1 LKIITKKIMTK
12 ENLAKSDFRKDILYK
27 RNSLSESEIINNSK
41 IISNRVIATKEY
53 QTSKSIGAYYPKGS
67 EVKTFD
73 IIKHS
78 INDKKEIGLPRVIDS
93 TKIEFFKIIE
103 DSFEKIKF
111 TKGKYGIFENSM
123 STISIDKMDLLIIPG
138 IAFDLQG
145 NRIGYGKGYYD
156 RFLSSTKAKY
166 IIGLAYETQI
176 INEIPNN
183 DHDIPVDV
191 IITEKRSI
199 TV

>member
-1 LKIITKKIMTK
+1 MSKF
-12 ENLAKSDFRKDILYK
+12 NFAKSDIRKDILYK

-41 IISNRVIATKEY
+41 IISLRVIATKEY
-53 QTSKSIGAYYPKGS
+53 QSSKSIGAYYPTGS

-78 INDKKEIGLPRVIDS
+78 IDNKKEIGLPQVIDS
-93 TKIEFFKIIE
+93 TKIKFFKIIE

-111 TKGKYGIFENSM
+111 TKGKYGIFENSL
-123 STISIDKMDLLIIPG
+123 STTSIDQMDLLIIPG

-156 RFLSSTKAKY
+156 RFLSSRKTKY
-166 IIGLAYETQI
+166 VIGLAYETQV
-176 INEIPNN
+176 INESPNN
-183 DHDIPVDV
+183 HYDIPVNI
-191 IITEKRSI
+191 IITEKRTI
-199 TV
+199 RI

>member
-1 LKIITKKIMTK
+1 MAKY
-12 ENLAKSDFRKDILYK
+12 NLAKSDIRKDILSK
-27 RNSLSESEIINNSK
+27 RNSLSEFEIINNSK
-41 IISNRVIATKEY
+41 IISKKVIATKEY
-53 QTSKSIGAYYPKGS
+53 QISKSIGAYYPIGS

-78 INDKKEIGLPRVIDS
+78 IDNKKEVGLPRVIDS

-111 TKGKYGIFENSM
+111 TIGKYGIFENSM
-123 STISIDKMDLLIIPG
+123 STTSIKQMDLLIIPG

-156 RFLSSTKAKY
+156 RILSSRKAKY
-166 IIGLAYETQI
+166 IIGLAYEAQLI
-176 INEIPNN
+176 HEIPNN
-183 DHDIPVDV
+183 DHDIPVNI
-191 IITEKRSI
+191 IITEKRTI
-199 TV
+199 RI

>member
-1 LKIITKKIMTK
+1 MSKV
-12 ENLAKSDFRKDILYK
+12 NFAKSDIRKDILYK

-41 IISNRVIATKEY
+41 IISLRVIATKEY
-53 QTSKSIGAYYPKGS
+53 QSSKSIGAYYPTGS

-78 INDKKEIGLPRVIDS
+78 IDNKKEIGLPRVIDS
-93 TKIEFFKIIE
+93 TIIKFFKIIE

-123 STISIDKMDLLIIPG
+123 STTSIDQMDLLIIPG

-156 RFLSSTKAKY
+156 RFLSSRKTKY
-166 IIGLAYETQI
+166 VIGLAYETQV
-176 INEIPNN
+176 INESPNN
-183 DHDIPVDV
+183 HYDIPVNI
-191 IITEKRSI
+191 IITEKRTI
-199 TV
+199 RI

>member
-1 LKIITKKIMTK
+1 MSKV
-12 ENLAKSDFRKDILYK
+12 NFAKSDIRKDILYK

-41 IISNRVIATKEY
+41 IINLRVIATKEY
-53 QTSKSIGAYYPKGS
+53 QSSKSIGAYYPTGS

-78 INDKKEIGLPRVIDS
+78 IDNKKEIGLPRVIDS
-93 TKIEFFKIIE
+93 TKIKFFKIIE

-123 STISIDKMDLLIIPG
+123 STISIDQMDLLIIPG
-138 IAFDLQG
+138 IAFDSQG

-156 RFLSSTKAKY
+156 RFLSSRKARY
-166 IIGLAYETQI
+166 VIGLAYETQV
-176 INEIPNN
+176 INESPNN
-183 DHDIPVDV
+183 DYDIPVNI
-191 IITEKRSI
+191 IITEKRTI
-199 TV
+199 RI

>member
-1 LKIITKKIMTK
+1 MA
-12 ENLAKSDFRKDILYK
+12 NYNFAKSDIRKDILYK

-41 IISNRVIATKEY
+41 IISIRVIATQEY
-53 QTSKSIGAYYPKGS
+53 QSSKSIGVYYPIGS
-67 EVKTFD
+67 EVNTFD

-78 INDKKEIGLPRVIDS
+78 IDNKKDVGLPRVIDS
-93 TKIEFFKIIE
+93 TKIEFFKVIE

-111 TKGKYGIFENSM
+111 TKGKYGVFENSM
-123 STISIDKMDLLIIPG
+123 STTSIDQMDLLIIPG

-156 RFLSSTKAKY
+156 RLLSSRKAKY
-166 IIGLAYETQI
+166 VIGLAFETQV

-183 DHDIPVDV
+183 DYDIPVNI
-191 IITEKRSI
+191 IITEKRTI
-199 TV
+199 RI

>member
-1 LKIITKKIMTK
+1 MSKV
-12 ENLAKSDFRKDILYK
+12 NFAKSDIRKDILYK

-41 IISNRVIATKEY
+41 IISLRVIATKEY
-53 QTSKSIGAYYPKGS
+53 QSSKSIGAYYPTGS

-78 INDKKEIGLPRVIDS
+78 IDNKKEIGLPRVIDS
-93 TKIEFFKIIE
+93 TKIKFFKIIE

-123 STISIDKMDLLIIPG
+123 STTSIDQMDLLIIPG

-156 RFLSSTKAKY
+156 RFLSSRKTKY
-166 IIGLAYETQI
+166 VIGLAYETQV
-176 INEIPNN
+176 INESPNN
-183 DHDIPVDV
+183 HYDIPVNI
-191 IITEKRSI
+191 IITEKRTI
-199 TV
+199 RI

>member
-1 LKIITKKIMTK
+1 MSKV
-12 ENLAKSDFRKDILYK
+12 NFAKSDIRKDILYK

-41 IISNRVIATKEY
+41 IINLRVIATKEY
-53 QTSKSIGAYYPKGS
+53 QSSKSIGAYYPTGS

-78 INDKKEIGLPRVIDS
+78 IDNKKEIGLPRVIDS
-93 TKIEFFKIIE
+93 TKIKFFKIIE

-123 STISIDKMDLLIIPG
+123 STISIDQMDLLIIPG
-138 IAFDLQG
+138 IAFDSQG

-156 RFLSSTKAKY
+156 RFLSSRKAKY
-166 IIGLAYETQI
+166 VIGLAYETQV
-176 INEIPNN
+176 INESPNN
-183 DHDIPVDV
+183 DYDIPVNI
-191 IITEKRSI
+191 IITEKRTI
-199 TV
+199 RI